1 VKIEFHPQAILELDK
16 TVDYY
21 EEIQS
26 GLGFKFMNEIQIG
39 INTITNYPHS
49 WQKMSESTRRYII
62 RKFPFGIIYM
72 FYSDRIYIIAI
83 MHLSRKPEYWS
94 SRNQQ

>member
-26 GLGFKFMNEIQIG
+26 GLGFKFMNEIQTG

-62 RKFPFGIIYM
+62 RQFPFGIIYM
-72 FYSDRIYIIAI
+72 FYSNKIYIIAI

-94 SRNQQ
+94 SRSQ